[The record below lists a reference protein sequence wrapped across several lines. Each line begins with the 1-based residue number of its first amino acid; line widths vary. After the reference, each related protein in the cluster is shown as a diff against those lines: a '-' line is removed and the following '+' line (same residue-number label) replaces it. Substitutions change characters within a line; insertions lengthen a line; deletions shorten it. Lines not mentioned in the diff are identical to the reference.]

1 MVNKL
6 GFFGFLGV
14 LGFLGWHT
22 GQAGYYGF
30 FGFLVYFRYF
40 FVVPDEM
47 FRETVRS
54 AASRGFFAL
63 VTAAGAGICAV
74 VLAGRPD
81 WTAPVFALAFAA
93 AVIVFS
99 VLMAAGEL
107 RENWG
112 ARG

>member
-1 MVNKL
+1 MFILGGMCFICLGLINKIIL
-6 GFFGFLGV
+6 WNMPL
-14 LGFLGWHT
+14 W
-22 GQAGYYGF
+22 QQ
-30 FGFLVYFRYF
+30 
-40 FVVPDEM
+40 
-47 FRETVRS
+47 
-54 AASRGFFAL
+54 
-63 VTAAGAGICAV
+63 TAAGAGICAV